1 MLCWNDTTNFAC
13 RDRQEGRGERAK
25 GSLAR
30 EKDKAAHPRKT
41 AAATRIYVLFCCAV
55 SMFIFSLYCV
65 GALAFWRTGKA
76 PLFWCLSAGAVGSSV
91 AAAACCVW

>member
-30 EKDKAAHPRKT
+30 EKGREGCACKNESGGDDK
-41 AAATRIYVLFCCAV
+41 IYVLFCCAV

-65 GALAFWRTGKA
+65 GALAFWRTGQA
-76 PLFWCLSAGAVGSSV
+76 PLSWCRLGSPIV
-91 AAAACCVW
+91 AAAGRVDG